1 MMEPMLNL
9 ITDHRL
15 IIQEWIII
23 QRKEIIILTQGVM
36 EQEILIQIMVMVIY
50 TVVLIMDIPGDII
63 DINNEIKN
71 PGP

>member
-50 TVVLIMDIPGDII
+50 TVVLIIDIPGDII